1 MIKLKKVLAVT
12 LGAALMVGSLA
23 GCGNNSSKSA
33 DGGVSAYVPNRP
45 AVILWQLLFLFIW
58 QKISWNYVI
67 QIEVFFLR
75 ERFVNAKVQKI
86 TQKTL
91 KIRRKILVIP

>member
-1 MIKLKKVLAVT
+1 ME
-12 LGAALMVGSLA
+12 
-23 GCGNNSSKSA
+23 
-33 DGGVSAYVPNRP
+33 
-45 AVILWQLLFLFIW
+45 
-58 QKISWNYVI
+58 

>member
-1 MIKLKKVLAVT
+1 MLYKLK
-12 LGAALMVGSLA
+12 
-23 GCGNNSSKSA
+23 
-33 DGGVSAYVPNRP
+33 
-45 AVILWQLLFLFIW
+45 F
-58 QKISWNYVI
+58 
-67 QIEVFFLR
+67 FFLR